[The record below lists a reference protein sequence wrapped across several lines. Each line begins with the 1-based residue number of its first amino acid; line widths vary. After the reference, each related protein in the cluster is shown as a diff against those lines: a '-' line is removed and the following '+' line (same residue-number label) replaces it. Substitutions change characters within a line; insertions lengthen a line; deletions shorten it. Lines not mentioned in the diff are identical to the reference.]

1 MALTYADAKAHVL
14 LACGGDPSTTSAFTV
29 PQRIAQILNFAGHH
43 LYSHAWNW
51 RERTAANLSFEADGD
66 TVRDYVTLP
75 DDVGTILNVY
85 PNGNTFR
92 RVFLISPEAFSRFES
107 DNLTITDAVFYV
119 TLARAKPGNDGTDAN
134 KQPARR
140 LDIYPTPN
148 APETG
153 ALSVRYRAEFVEV
166 ASTQVDTTA
175 QEIPVESFCEALYLE
190 YVRAFAEGGEVG
202 DTLQRVAM
210 VDASPLLQEA
220 MRRDGVETPNY
231 GPLPMAVRGRTTSYG
246 GLNFFPNG
254 NIPDPS

>member
-14 LACGGDPSTTSAFTV
+14 LACGGDPSTATGLTV
-29 PQRIAQILNFAGHH
+29 AQRVAQILRFAGQH

-51 RERTAANLSFEADGD
+51 RERTAANLSFTASQDFVE
-66 TVRDYVTLP
+66 LP

-92 RVFLISPEAFSRFES
+92 RVFLISAEAFSRFES

-119 TLARAKPGNDGTDAN
+119 TVSRGKPPTSGTFEGVTTN
-134 KQPARR
+134 TQPARR
-140 LDIYPTPN
+140 LDIYPTPSSTESN
-148 APETG
+148 
-153 ALSVRYRAEFVEV
+153 ALSIRYRADFVDID
-166 ASTQVDTTA
+166 STDVDSTA
-175 QEIPVESFCEALYLE
+175 KQIPVEDFCESLFLE

>member
-1 MALTYADAKAHVL
+1 MAISFADAKAHVL
-14 LACGGDPSTTSAFTV
+14 LACGGDPSTTSHMTV
-29 PQRIAQILNFAGHH
+29 PKRIAQILNFAGHH
-43 LYSHAWNW
+43 LYSHAWTW
-51 RERTAANLSFEADGD
+51 RERTAKNLTLTENQDFIP
-66 TVRDYVTLP
+66 LP

-119 TLARAKPGNDGTDAN
+119 TLSRAKPGDDNTSTN
-134 KQPARR
+134 QQPPRR
-140 LDIYPTPN
+140 FDIYPTPRTTQ
-148 APETG
+148 AD
-153 ALSVRYRAEFVEV
+153 AFSIRYRAEFQDVL
-166 ASTQVDTTA
+166 STQVDADTGF
-175 QEIPVESFCEALYLE
+175 IPVESFCEALYLE
-190 YVRAFAEGGEVG
+190 YVRAFAEGGEIG
-202 DTLQRVAM
+202 DTLQRVAII
-210 VDASPLLQEA
+210 DASPLLQEA